1 MSNLQHAFNSWTESL
16 TKVYGIISISPQ
28 NWNPDV
34 WAVVK
39 TINAGLTAT
48 AASLLVMFFFIGY
61 LKQASNLKE
70 IKKLENVLS
79 LLIRLAI
86 AIGLVGASMDIM
98 LWIFEIMQGIFST
111 IFQSSSA
118 VFNMTVPGKIEDA
131 LKDVDFLSTE
141 GIEIAI
147 IGLILRLTVFVISII
162 LIVIVW
168 GRFLNLYLHFAV
180 AGCFLSTFA
189 SESTVHIGM
198 AFLKSFVNVCF
209 QAAIITLALVIY
221 SKLISSNNSQA
232 IELIKNG
239 DIANGLLTYSKDFFV
254 GALVTL
260 ALCKQGEQIAS
271 KMGL

>member
-98 LWIFEIMQGIFST
+98 LWIFEIMQGILST